1 MYICVC
7 MCICMYVY
15 IYIYAYI
22 LYIHIYSLSAS
33 FLINQPVIV
42 IKEKDK
48 GGAVTVSHSS

>member
-1 MYICVC
+1 MCVYVY
-7 MCICMYVY
+7 MYVC